1 MIKQTISFQKM
12 KIKKWG
18 PFEKHHQFEKLTKV
32 ERVGGSG
39 SGNEDQAWG
48 KKHRPD
54 HCPLF
59 EDPSALFCSPLFCLE
74 TFQRRSLPLLRV
86 DCVGLFVWT
95 VSVSLRCWGW
105 GAPWPPHSAVRLLRF
120 SQNITNIWR
129 SSLIF
134 FENRKIIWDILCKP
148 KGWSQVENRNLLT
161 DLARRLSA
169 MLVRGSDN

>member
-1 MIKQTISFQKM
+1 MHKFSISNFQNQTPFWKTSPVKETHQSREGRRQRQWQRGSSLRKETSAGSSSSLWRSF
-12 KIKKWG
+12 
-18 PFEKHHQFEKLTKV
+18 
-32 ERVGGSG
+32 
-39 SGNEDQAWG
+39 
-48 KKHRPD
+48 
-54 HCPLF
+54 
-59 EDPSALFCSPLFCLE
+59 ALFCSLLFCLE

-120 SQNITNIWR
+120 SQNITNICR

-134 FENRKIIWDILCKP
+134 FENRKIIWDILCKR